1 MEGLPDVRES
11 DYRFVAD
18 LLYDKFG
25 IQFGDR
31 KKILVAGRLAKRL
44 RELGLSSFSEYVK
57 ILQTD
62 GSGKEL
68 IELVNR
74 LTTNHSFFFR
84 EREHFDFLSREVI
97 PRFLATARRGTIKPL
112 RIWSAG
118 CAAGEEAHT
127 IAMTIRET
135 LGADFN
141 LLDPAILATDIS
153 VDALNEGRTAR
164 YPEARFR
171 ELPKSYLERYSHMVD
186 AETWEALPT
195 IHDMILFKR
204 LNLMNM
210 PYPFKGSFEVVF
222 CRNVMIYFDTVARKK
237 LVNALYRIINPG
249 GYLFIGHSE
258 TLQRG
263 DSPFTYVKPAIYRKE
278 P

>member
-11 DYRFVAD
+11 DYRFVAN

-44 RELGLSSFSEYVK
+44 RELGLSSFADYVK
-57 ILQTD
+57 LLQTD
-62 GSGKEL
+62 ASGKEL

-84 EREHFDFLSREVI
+84 EREHFDFLSKEVI
-97 PRFLATARRGTIKPL
+97 PRFLATARSGAIKPL

-127 IAMTIRET
+127 IAITIREA
-135 LGADFN
+135 LGDDFH
-141 LLDPAILATDIS
+141 LLDSAILATDIS
-153 VDALNEGRTAR
+153 VDALKEGRLAR
-164 YPEARFR
+164 YPGARFR
-171 ELPKSYLERYSHMVD
+171 ELPRSYLDRYFRRCD
-186 AETWEALPT
+186 ADTWEALPS

-210 PYPFKGSFEVVF
+210 PYPFKGSFQVVF
-222 CRNVMIYFDTVARKK
+222 CRNVMIYFDAAARKK
-237 LVNALYRIINPG
+237 LVNALFSIINPG

-278 P
+278 S

>member
-1 MEGLPDVRES
+1 MEGLPEVREA
-11 DYRFVAD
+11 DYRFVAN
-18 LLYDKFG
+18 LLYDRFG

-31 KKILVAGRLAKRL
+31 KKILVAGRMAKRL
-44 RELGLSSFSEYVK
+44 RELGLSSFSDYVK

-62 GSGKEL
+62 ASGKEL

-84 EREHFDFLSREVI
+84 EREHFDFLSREI
-97 PRFLATARRGTIKPL
+97 LPRLLAAPRKGATKPL

-127 IAMTIRET
+127 IALIIRET
-135 LGADFN
+135 LGADAH

-153 VDALNEGRTAR
+153 VDALNEGRAAR

-171 ELPKSYLERYSHMVD
+171 ELPKMYIDRYFRKIND
-186 AETWEALPT
+186 DTWEALPT

-204 LNLMNM
+204 LNLMNI

-222 CRNVMIYFDTVARKK
+222 CRNVMIYFDGAARRK
-237 LVNALYRIINPG
+237 LVNALYDIINPG

-263 DSPFTYVKPAIYRKE
+263 DSPFAYIKPAIYRKE
-278 P
+278 A